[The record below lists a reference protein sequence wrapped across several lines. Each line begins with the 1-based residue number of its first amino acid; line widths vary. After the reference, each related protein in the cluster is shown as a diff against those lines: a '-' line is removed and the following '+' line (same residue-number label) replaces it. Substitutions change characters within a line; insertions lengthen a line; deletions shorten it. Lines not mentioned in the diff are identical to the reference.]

1 MAGTLYLVATPI
13 GNLEDITLRAL
24 RILKSASLIAAED
37 TRRTAKLLSHFG
49 ISTQM
54 VSLHA
59 HNTRSRLPQILQTL
73 EQGADVALVTDAG
86 TPIVSDPG
94 LEVVQSCVREGMSV
108 DAVPGASA
116 PMTLATL
123 AGFPLAPWTIH
134 GFPPSR
140 SKDRNNWFQAVCSD
154 PNTLTFFEAPHRI
167 VRTMNDIAKLCG
179 ERPIV
184 VGRELTKVHQTIY
197 RGSARELLAAGLE
210 ERGEFTV
217 MLGPLSAPLATQ
229 PDVSDSTILHE
240 FGLMTN
246 NGSLS
251 RRAALKA
258 VADRHGISP
267 KRVYAA
273 IERAKLSAV

>member
-86 TPIVSDPG
+86 TPVVSDPG
-94 LEVVQSCVREGMSV
+94 LEVVQSCVREGICV
-108 DAVPGASA
+108 DAIPGASA
-116 PMTLATL
+116 PMTLAAL

-140 SKDRNNWFQAVCSD
+140 SKDRKIWLLTVCSD

-167 VRTMNDIAKLCG
+167 LRTITEIAALCG

-184 VGRELTKVHQTIY
+184 VGRELTKVHQTVY
-197 RGSARELLAAGLE
+197 RGSAKELLAAGLE

-217 MLGPLSAPLATQ
+217 MLGPLSAPLPTTSSVT
-229 PDVSDSTILHE
+229 DETILHD
-240 FGLMTN
+240 FGLITEHT
-246 NGSLS
+246 SSS
-251 RRAALKA
+251 RRGALKA
-258 VADRHGISP
+258 VAEKHGISP
-267 KRVYAA
+267 KQVYAA
-273 IERAKLSAV
+273 IERAKCSG